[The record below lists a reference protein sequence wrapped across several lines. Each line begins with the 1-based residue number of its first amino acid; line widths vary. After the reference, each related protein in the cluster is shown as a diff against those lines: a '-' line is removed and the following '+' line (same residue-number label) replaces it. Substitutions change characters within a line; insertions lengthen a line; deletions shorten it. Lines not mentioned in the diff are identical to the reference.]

1 VTDWLAEEL
10 PLPAPRKRGRA
21 EHTLQC
27 AVVQYLRLACPDGLV
42 FAVPNGGH
50 RSKRVGADLRR
61 EGLLA
66 GVPDLCLIWRGR
78 SLFIELKTPL
88 GGLSKTQRAVHRALV
103 AAGAEV
109 MVCRSLDQVEA
120 SLREAG
126 LRLRATCCQQASTKR
141 NAA

>member
-1 VTDWLAEEL
+1 MSDWLAEEL
-10 PLPAPRKRGRA
+10 PLAAPRKRGRA
-21 EHTLQC
+21 EHALQC

-50 RSKRVGADLRR
+50 RSARTGADLRR

-88 GGLSKTQRAVHRALV
+88 GGLSRAQRAVHRALV

-109 MVCRSLDQVEA
+109 MVCRSIDQVEA
-120 SLREAG
+120 ALREAG
-126 LRLRATCCQQASTKR
+126 VRLSATCLGR
-141 NAA
+141 AA

>member
-1 VTDWLAEEL
+1 VSDWLAEEL
-10 PLPAPRKRGRA
+10 PLPAPRKRGRV

-27 AVVQYLRLACPDGLV
+27 AVVQYLRLACPDGV
-42 FAVPNGGH
+42 AFAVPNGGH
-50 RSKRVGADLRR
+50 RSPRVGADLRR

-78 SLFIELKTPL
+78 ALFIELKTPV
-88 GGLSKTQRAVHRALV
+88 GGLSRAQRAVHRALV

-126 LRLRATCCQQASTKR
+126 VRLSATCLGR
-141 NAA
+141 AA